1 MSDFPADTLKKWREQ
16 GSLRYLTHHLRV
28 TIKGTAK
35 AVTFKQVTRYWD
47 KGWID
52 GAYPTPKGHRRI
64 RYTDDTVERV
74 AAMVRGAKA
83 TNIAIR
89 YRTPTGEINYCGTI
103 IPVKGCT
110 KMEDVYK
117 RARKAGLN
125 KRDATNAAYA
135 PIVRRAP
142 SMTDIVW
149 EYLHALEGTSEKE
162 VAERMNL
169 LSEVPASYLYQAR
182 DAEEFRARSRA
193 SRERFL
199 SRLEARAGWDGF
211 PRSSAEG
218 EARRQKIRDLLLP
231 LFDHQD
237 RESFLAAYNLATELD
252 RRVLVMDEVL
262 ERIMKTKEI
271 AEMDESEKSEYR
283 AQTYRK
289 LQANAA
295 AKPEALLLEIAAVS
309 LKRSEQAPSAAAL
322 ALALGVSRRALYR
335 TYGKTGIKA
344 ALNLVR
350 NDTTATHTSRTD
362 RKKSNQNRV

>member
-28 TIKGTAK
+28 TIKGTPK

-47 KGWID
+47 KGWIE

-89 YRTPTGEINYCGTI
+89 YHTTEIDYGGTR
-103 IPVKGCT
+103 IPVEGCT
-110 KMEDVYK
+110 TMSDVYR
-117 RARKAGLN
+117 RAREAGLN
-125 KRDATNAAYA
+125 EQDAQNAAYA
-135 PIVRRAP
+135 PICRGVP

-199 SRLEARAGWDGF
+199 SMLEARAGWDGF

-271 AEMDESEKSEYR
+271 AEMDENEKREYR

-295 AKPEALLLEIAAVS
+295 AKPETLLLGIAVLF

-362 RKKSNQNRV
+362 RKKSNRNHV